1 MIRSRVNEVIKQFVW
16 TDVVLAQHKPLMRT
30 KPLEGLVSWIRRK
43 DFHVI
48 TVGKFTYTS
57 DQRFQA
63 VHMDNS
69 DDWTLQ
75 IRYPQRRD
83 AGIYECQVS
92 TLPKMSLFVELN
104 YTLIA

>member
-1 MIRSRVNEVIKQFVW
+1 M
-16 TDVVLAQHKPLMRT
+16 
-30 KPLEGLVSWIRRK
+30 SWIRRK

-48 TVGKFTYTS
+48 TGLNKSKQIQTSPTNITDFHFFSLGKTVGKFTYTS

-75 IRYPQRRD
+75 IRYPQRKD
-83 AGIYECQVS
+83 EGIYECQVS
-92 TLPKMSLFVELN
+92 HSSVTLQYHNSL
-104 YTLIA
+104 

>member
-1 MIRSRVNEVIKQFVW
+1 M
-16 TDVVLAQHKPLMRT
+16 
-30 KPLEGLVSWIRRK
+30 SWIRRK

-48 TVGKFTYTS
+48 TGLNKSKQIQSLTTNTTDFYLIFSFGKTVGKFTYSS
-57 DQRFQA
+57 DQRFTA

-83 AGIYECQVS
+83 EGIYECQVCH
-92 TLPKMSLFVELN
+92 SLSK
-104 YTLIA
+104 